1 MWIRFWA
8 FHQDLLTL
16 LLLDDLRVMFPVV
29 ILRKHHQVRSSSQS
43 LVAIIIFILQ
53 IGNPSNISAYP
64 APHRARCNSI
74 LHLFGSWLF
83 EAALLGSDAPGY
95 LKPNV
100 SENRL
105 ASPLLTDRSR
115 ASSVSVTSEASIP
128 PNRPRSATVVEV
140 PDVSNVLPV
149 EAYDNGRAEALGA
162 LCRIFCAK
170 KTDEDILPQYLARFY
185 VVLNQALKMR
195 EVFIFLI

>member
-1 MWIRFWA
+1 M
-8 FHQDLLTL
+8 
-16 LLLDDLRVMFPVV
+16 
-29 ILRKHHQVRSSSQS
+29 
-43 LVAIIIFILQ
+43 
-53 IGNPSNISAYP
+53 
-64 APHRARCNSI
+64 
-74 LHLFGSWLF
+74 
-83 EAALLGSDAPGY
+83 
-95 LKPNV
+95 
-100 SENRL
+100 
-105 ASPLLTDRSR
+105 
-115 ASSVSVTSEASIP
+115 
-128 PNRPRSATVVEV
+128 